1 MKSSRYLLFSLF
13 ALFVIFSDEL
23 FYSFISFWGITLH
36 SGMKA
41 QEAVFIAIV
50 SYSLLIYDLI
60 TGKLTRNNWFQFLS
74 LLIIL
79 GLYYLTSIIYTS
91 PSSNYWSQLLAFGA
105 LSIPSC
111 YIGMRLSREDCE
123 ESVINLLP
131 LFVIV
136 VSLIIGRAILTKS
149 ISGELLGR
157 DGENIGFNYQNA
169 SYYMAFCYSYC
180 LSYVLFLGRT
190 GSKSF
195 FSRLLYIVMLGLL
208 FFCSICCISGGGR
221 GAFVFMIAITV
232 YLSFRSLQHVSF
244 VTRLWTSILI
254 ILSAVVLLFLA
265 NSYGVFGSEGFL
277 IVSENLTFDPVRNEL
292 RHRAISAFQ
301 ESPIIGNGLGSIWWK
316 LGFYSH
322 NIVTDL
328 LVESGIIGTFII
340 GLIMIR
346 CLIRIARDSRK
357 NRISLFLFIV
367 FLGAIT
373 EVTFS
378 GYWLSASKLFLIYGY
393 VYATTRPLLHIKYK

>member
-1 MKSSRYLLFSLF
+1 
-13 ALFVIFSDEL
+13 
-23 FYSFISFWGITLH
+23 
-36 SGMKA
+36 
-41 QEAVFIAIV
+41 
-50 SYSLLIYDLI
+50 
-60 TGKLTRNNWFQFLS
+60 
-74 LLIIL
+74 
-79 GLYYLTSIIYTS
+79 
-91 PSSNYWSQLLAFGA
+91 
-105 LSIPSC
+105 
-111 YIGMRLSREDCE
+111 
-123 ESVINLLP
+123 
-131 LFVIV
+131 
-136 VSLIIGRAILTKS
+136 
-149 ISGELLGR
+149 
-157 DGENIGFNYQNA
+157 
-169 SYYMAFCYSYC
+169 
-180 LSYVLFLGRT
+180 
-190 GSKSF
+190 
-195 FSRLLYIVMLGLL
+195 
-208 FFCSICCISGGGR
+208 
-221 GAFVFMIAITV
+221 MIAITV

-265 NSYGVFGSEGFL
+265 NRYGVFGSEGFL
-277 IVSENLTFDPVRNEL
+277 RVSENLTFDPVRNEL

>member
-23 FYSFISFWGITLH
+23 FYSFISFWGISLH

-41 QEAVFIAIV
+41 QEAIVIAIV
-50 SYSLLIYDLI
+50 SYVLLAYDLI

-74 LLIIL
+74 LVIIL
-79 GLYYLTSIIYTS
+79 GLYYLTSVIYTS
-91 PSSNYWSQLLAFGA
+91 PSSNYWSQLLAYGA

-111 YIGMRLSREDCE
+111 YIGMRLSRDDCE
-123 ESVINLLP
+123 ESVIILLP
-131 LFVIV
+131 YFVIV
-136 VSLIIGRAILTKS
+136 VSIIIGRAILTES

-157 DGENIGFNYQNA
+157 NGENIGFNYQNA

-190 GSKSF
+190 GPKSF
-195 FSRLLYIVMLGLL
+195 FSRFVYIVMFVFL
-208 FFCSICCISGGGR
+208 FFCAICCISGGGR

-232 YLSFRSLQHVSF
+232 YLSFRSLQNVRF

-254 ILSAVVLLFLA
+254 IVSAVVLLFIA
-265 NSYGVFGSEGFL
+265 NRYGVFGSEGFL
-277 IVSENLTFDPVRNEL
+277 RVSENLTFDPVRNEL

-301 ESPIIGNGLGSIWWK
+301 ESPIFGNGLGSIWWK

-322 NIVTDL
+322 NIFTDL
-328 LVESGIIGTFII
+328 LVESGIIGTII
-340 GLIMIR
+340 IASILIK
-346 CLIRIARDSRK
+346 CFIRIARDSRMS
-357 NRISLFLFIV
+357 RISLFLLIV
-367 FLGAIT
+367 FLGALT

-393 VYATTRPLLHIKYK
+393 VYATTRSFLRVSYK